1 MAVYPKLS
9 LSSGG
14 GIISRAQQADQ
25 VKNTA
30 TVLIGLGGTG
40 IDALRTIKTQVYNR
54 LKPDDPKAVTPE
66 YAHIRFLGVDTAEMN
81 GNAPGANQAASNTN
95 TQNNLADMDVMMLD
109 SSEFFSIAH
118 PNVRKALQ
126 SGEGIAIRHE
136 LDWLRWED
144 IPTPNLSKAG
154 AGGIR
159 QVGRFMMMDK
169 SDEFMIRL
177 KSEIDA
183 AKYGLQDPQVNIHI
197 FTGLSGGTGAG
208 CFLDACYMVR
218 KVAEKAGS
226 VTIFGYFFLPDVN
239 LQKIPT
245 SDQATRDYI
254 PQNGYASMQ
263 ELDYCMNL
271 QYNGGVFVQEY
282 RKHERIE
289 WKEGPVDMAHLICA
303 TDAQANVLPDAYD
316 YAMNVTAEYLMDFL
330 TDSQADSQNQKKFDL
345 SQQLANFTQKVG
357 ATDAKKN
364 RGYNLSYCVLGA
376 ACAYIPLREIN
387 TYLASKLFEQFS
399 VIREHVPSQ
408 RDVEGIAIR
417 ALAKGA
423 EYFSD
428 VYDYLLREL
437 RENAEDDY
445 DPYPNDWK
453 DVRDHGCNDFL
464 LHYSNQTA
472 GKLGQ
477 LEANA
482 KKMTDQKNRN
492 SLLGRL
498 RSELELA
505 IRDIDRGPAFAYR
518 ALTKAQDHNLL
529 NLIDGLIEQNL
540 ARWQDE
546 SAQEKLRK
554 DDYGNAKANFE
565 DHCGKLLAGLN
576 AKKYFETYE
585 WYLKLLEQ
593 HGLLLN
599 VYAQMDTVLKTLRKQ
614 VEEITGGYYAKLSRV
629 MGNLIET
636 FEKNRTALATSGVL
650 KGASSFATPMMTIAE
665 LKTSLDA
672 RVAEVS
678 ARGMLDAF
686 VGLLLEHEHEEDW
699 ITENENKI
707 TRLVTDFFVETFA
720 DFAGRSIT
728 DFLED
733 KYGTTNAGQ
742 LANYVYNVW
751 VDPLT
756 KRARPLFYFNNDW
769 PESNTSR
776 LSFISIPTDS
786 APIVAAVGILQKKGS
801 ALESK
806 SSALTDRI
814 YVMSSACALPLSA
827 YDNCQAYERDCFSS
841 ETPGRHYY
849 EGKPVEG
856 MRFDDWRKLPSLT
869 PQSLL
874 DLDTAPV
881 GMRDII
887 RPAKELFER
896 AVAFDLID
904 SQSHLCAPKKEALE
918 ERKALIQ
925 RCHTLAETVRTPED
939 AAAARALLAEL
950 TQAGKISVEPTRYA
964 MRNDGHVERE
974 EDKRRIQKDYFVSS
988 PVLQLEAK
996 ESLAKLEKLRADAD
1010 SAAKALQDAIDRA
1023 EKGTRAM
1030 NAYCDALF
1038 TGVLSL
1044 EGRVLLYRES
1054 QYGVTSETVLSKR
1067 DEAFPFGSIPVYQGF
1082 LSYQALPE
1090 ELRAAMS
1097 QKAND
1102 RLNADAP
1109 EIRETCGKLREAL
1122 RDDQVNAW
1130 AQLAASFPQRG
1141 EIVAFLG
1148 TLKQRFQIFCLE
1160 NAVN

>member
-9 LSSGG
+9 LGSGG
-14 GIISRAQQADQ
+14 GIISRIQQADQ

-40 IDALRTIKTQVYNR
+40 IDALRTIKTQVYSR
-54 LKPDDPKAVTPE
+54 LKPDDPEAVAPE

-81 GNAPGANQAASNTN
+81 GNAPGANQAANDPG
-95 TQNNLADMDVMMLD
+95 QQDNLEGKNVMMLD
-109 SSEFFSIAH
+109 RTEFFSIA
-118 PNVRKALQ
+118 NRDVKSALKAKLAL
-126 SGEGIAIRHE
+126 ENRHE
-136 LDWLRWED
+136 LDWLCWERID
-144 IPTPNLSKAG
+144 ATNIGLAG

-159 QVGRFMMMDK
+159 QVGRFMLMDK
-169 SDEFMIRL
+169 SQEFMARL
-177 KSEIDA
+177 QTEINA
-183 AKYGLQDPQVNIHI
+183 AKRGLINPQVNIHI
-197 FTGLSGGTGAG
+197 FAGLSGGTGAG
-208 CFLDACYMVR
+208 CFLDVCYMVR
-218 KVAEKAGS
+218 EIASSIGG
-226 VTIFGYFFLPDVN
+226 VTTFGYFFLPDVN
-239 LQKIPT
+239 LEKIPAGDT
-245 SDQATRDYI
+245 ATRTYI
-254 PQNGYASMQ
+254 PQNGYASME

-271 QYNGGVFVQEY
+271 QYNGGSFVQEY
-282 RKHERIE
+282 RNHKRIE
-289 WKEGPVDMAHLICA
+289 WKESPVDMAHLICA
-303 TDAQANVLPDAYD
+303 TDSEANVIPHAYD
-316 YAMNVTAEYLMDFL
+316 YAMNVTGEYLMDFL
-330 TDSQADSQNQKKFDL
+330 TDSQGNFDL
-345 SQQLANFTQKVG
+345 SQQLSNFNAKVG
-357 ATDAKKN
+357 VMDTLKSH
-364 RGYNLSYCVLGA
+364 GFNLAYCVLGA
-376 ACAYIPLREIN
+376 ACASIPLREIN
-387 TYLASKLFEQFS
+387 TYLASHLFAHFGAIQ
-399 VIREHVPSQ
+399 EHAPSQ

-423 EYFSD
+423 EHFSE
-428 VYDYLLREL
+428 VYDLLLREL
-437 RENAEDDY
+437 RKDAEDDY

-453 DVRDHGCNDFL
+453 DVRDHDNNDFL

-477 LEANA
+477 MEANA

-518 ALTKAQDHNLL
+518 ALSAAQDHNLL

-546 SAQEKLRK
+546 SAQTGRRK
-554 DDYGNAKANFE
+554 EDYENARANFE
-565 DHCGKLLAGLN
+565 DHCEKLLAGLN
-576 AKKYFETYE
+576 AKKYFEAYE

-599 VYAQMDTVLKTLRKQ
+599 VYAQMDTVLKALRKQ
-614 VEEITGGYYAKLSRV
+614 VVEITGSYYAKLSRV

-636 FEKNRTALATSGVL
+636 FAENRTALANPEVL
-650 KGASSFATPMMTIAE
+650 NGTDGFATPMMTIAE
-665 LKTSLDA
+665 LKRPLDA
-672 RVAEVS
+672 EVA
-678 ARGMLDAF
+678 RLNIPGMMDAF
-686 VGLLLEHEHEEDW
+686 MAVLLANEEEWLEED
-699 ITENENKI
+699 ENKI
-707 TRLVTDFFVETFA
+707 TRLVTDFFVNTAFTGFA
-720 DFAGRSIT
+720 NRSIT
-728 DFLED
+728 AFLQD
-733 KYGTTNAGQ
+733 KYNTTNAAQ
-742 LANYVYNVW
+742 LTQVVFNNW
-751 VDPLT
+751 VLPLT
-756 KRARPLFYFNNDW
+756 QRARPLFCFNGNW
-769 PESNTSR
+769 PASNTAR
-776 LSFISIPTDS
+776 LSFLSIPTAS
-786 APIVAAVGILQKKGS
+786 VPIVAAANMLQQTDPSWTPK
-801 ALESK
+801 A
-806 SSALTDRI
+806 SALTDRI

-827 YDNCQAYERDCFSS
+827 YNNCQAYERDCFSS

-887 RPAKELFER
+887 RPAKDLFER

-904 SQSHLCAPKKEALE
+904 SQSRLCAPKEEALE

-950 TQAGKISVEPTRYA
+950 TQAGEIPVEPTRYA
-964 MRNDGHVERE
+964 MRNDGHVQTP

-1067 DEAFPFGSIPVYQGF
+1067 DEAFPFGTIPVYQGF